1 MTFSIVQ
8 VKASIYQWRFKPNV
22 PIKNASAHIVL
33 TSHEK
38 NRFSYLNDD
47 INPGSI

>member
-8 VKASIYQWRFKPNV
+8 VKASIYQWRFKPNA